1 MPPAFSDLAKKRGPK
16 KTSPPHKRKRRPS
29 EKQAPR
35 RLQGPGL
42 DTAKQGLWL
51 WGWHTVC
58 AALAN
63 PQRGKLALYVTEK
76 RKAMLIDQ
84 GFSLEA
90 LCPHHV
96 VTADTLDQR
105 LPGEALHQGIAL
117 QAQPLTYP
125 LFKSWL
131 HDEGRGTLL
140 ALDQICDPQNIGALA
155 RSTCALG
162 GSGLIL
168 PQQGAPALDGALA
181 KAAAGA
187 LEHVPVFL
195 VTNLSQSLLDA
206 KEAGFWVSAI
216 SEDGQSPEAWTPS
229 INHILVLGA
238 EGKGLRPLVKQRCDQ
253 SVCLPTAPS
262 FSTLNVSVAGALA
275 LYMVKAKQSG

>member
-1 MPPAFSDLAKKRGPK
+1 MPPAPSDLAKKRRPK
-16 KTSPPHKRKRRPS
+16 KTSHQNKTRRRLAEKQGPRRP
-29 EKQAPR
+29 QRPY
-35 RLQGPGL
+35 P
-42 DTAKQGLWL
+42 DTANQGLWL

-58 AALAN
+58 AALTN
-63 PQRGKLALYVTEK
+63 PKRQKLALYVTEK
-76 RKAMLIDQ
+76 RKAMLADQ
-84 GFSLEA
+84 GLSLDP

-96 VTADTLDQR
+96 VTAEALDQR
-105 LPGEALHQGIAL
+105 LPGAVHQGIAL
-117 QAQPLTYP
+117 QAEPLTYP
-125 LFKSWL
+125 LFKTWL
-131 HDEGRGTLL
+131 HEEGRGTLL

-162 GSGLIL
+162 GNALIL

-195 VTNLSQSLLDA
+195 VTNLSQALLDA
-206 KEAGFWVSAI
+206 KEADFWVSAI
-216 SEDGQSPEAWTPS
+216 SEDGQSPEDWTPS
-229 INHILVLGA
+229 ENHILVLGA

-253 SVCLPTAPS
+253 GICLPTSPS

-275 LYMVKAKQSG
+275 LYMVKVKQSG